1 MLLASIVGGQEHRTD
16 LIESSDHL
24 DLVQDI
30 FDLLQQVRLFVNL
43 QEFLELLTSFL
54 LIISMLLVET
64 VQFLGDVAKFA
75 KQIRLFF
82 FLL

>member
-1 MLLASIVGGQEHRTD
+1 
-16 LIESSDHL
+16 
-24 DLVQDI
+24 
-30 FDLLQQVRLFVNL
+30 VNL